1 VNKIIVVITR
11 RIIISS
17 DFSQC
22 TLFVLPQLSVVG
34 GMISSVV
41 LDLLSS
47 SKDPRTA
54 FFEKRKKLS
63 GATFSE
69 MRGWEGLQTSHGRWS
84 SLATDEQWWR
94 CALGAV
100 YCISV

>member
-1 VNKIIVVITR
+1 VNKTIVVITR

-47 SKDPRTA
+47 SKVVIKDPRTA
-54 FFEKRKKLS
+54 FLEKRKKLS
-63 GATFSE
+63 GATYI
-69 MRGWEGLQTSHGRWS
+69 Q
-84 SLATDEQWWR
+84 
-94 CALGAV
+94 
-100 YCISV
+100 